1 MPSTLEILLAA
12 AGWFGAYAALAAATG
27 HLLGRCREESSDS
40 DIALACIFSFLGV
53 FYALGKYTCDCAAR
67 SREIAEIERA
77 RVQEIAAAE
86 HKVRLA
92 ALGKQ
97 AEEVARI

>member
-53 FYALGKYTCDCAAR
+53 FYALGKYMRDRAVR
-67 SREIAEIERA
+67 GRELVE
-77 RVQEIAAAE
+77 AE
-86 HKVRLA
+86 HRVRLA
-92 ALGKQ
+92 ALGRQ
-97 AEEVARI
+97 AEDVARI